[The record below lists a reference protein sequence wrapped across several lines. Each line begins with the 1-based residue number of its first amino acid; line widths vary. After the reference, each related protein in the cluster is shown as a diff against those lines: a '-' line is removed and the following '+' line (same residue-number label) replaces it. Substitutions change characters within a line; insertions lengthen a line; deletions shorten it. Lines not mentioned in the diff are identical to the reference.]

1 VKRSKGHSQT
11 FGDAALS
18 AGIESVARK
27 QGDELRLI
35 LEFLIVLVEVD
46 EVLKTRNATDWLGG

>member
-1 VKRSKGHSQT
+1 MKRSKGHSQT

-18 AGIESVARK
+18 AGVEGVARK
-27 QGDELRLI
+27 QGDELRLT
-35 LEFLIVLVEVD
+35 LEFLIILVEVD